1 MNRRVRLGP
10 RPLSRSRSRSRF
22 HSRAIFR
29 VLDDEGDGDGDG
41 DDWPVIASTSA
52 RSLVRAIEA
61 GKPRGVGGSSPGA
74 ITGSGG
80 RRAPSA

>member
-1 MNRRVRLGP
+1 
-10 RPLSRSRSRSRF
+10 
-22 HSRAIFR
+22 
-29 VLDDEGDGDGDG
+29 LDDEGDGDG